1 MTKKMAWHSLTVAV
15 LASVVF
21 AAPVY
26 AEVSRSEQ
34 IDMKKGKTIST
45 DIKKDDKIG
54 DIVDPLTGTIH
65 ATLVAPNDGILFTL
79 REYPVVYEGSLI
91 ARIFGDNSG
100 KN

>member
-45 DIKKDDKIG
+45 DIKKDDKMKIETCY
-54 DIVDPLTGTIH
+54 II
-65 ATLVAPNDGILFTL
+65 
-79 REYPVVYEGSLI
+79 
-91 ARIFGDNSG
+91 
-100 KN
+100 